1 MKLLCSGE
9 WKQVKLS
16 NWALATKIKT
26 GSTWKELQNFLQ
38 IHITDLWSHIECLTH
53 VIFNNPCGRKTCQD
67 PSQKTKASDSIV
79 KEILD
84 YRVIFHMLTTIL
96 ECLSQ
101 MLLRIS
107 LITYFMFNAISLL
120 FSGAMKIHIILSV
133 FQHKLFQSF
142 NAFELIDEKEKS

>member
-1 MKLLCSGE
+1 MSR
-9 WKQVKLS
+9 S
-16 NWALATKIKT
+16 
-26 GSTWKELQNFLQ
+26 
-38 IHITDLWSHIECLTH
+38 IT
-53 VIFNNPCGRKTCQD
+53 
-67 PSQKTKASDSIV
+67 KTKASDSIV

-101 MLLRIS
+101 MLLRMS

-142 NAFELIDEKEKS
+142 DAFELIDEKEKS